1 VISRFHSES
10 RELVVHW
17 ELPRQDV
24 IPKVVSYRYRT
35 REKDFRAEPRKD
47 AEIAPDLLSS
57 VPTGL
62 DTRATLMLRRS
73 RAALRHPVG
82 RRWPPLV
89 AMRRAGSLY
98 DGDYK

>member
-47 AEIAPDLLSS
+47 AEIERLYRDLVARVTLR
-57 VPTGL
+57 VVAEIFY
-62 DTRATLMLRRS
+62 ATP
-73 RAALRHPVG
+73 A
-82 RRWPPLV
+82 PLV
-89 AMRRAGSLY
+89 GSVVFNGFISAGTGPPARLCGRA
-98 DGDYK
+98 